1 MSKFIIFKFSSRP
14 FYVFQSYPISAIPFY
29 KANEILKKF
38 MNVDV
43 REYEPLVFHPPRES
57 DYIRLEN
64 PELVKELD
72 MARIEHSKEFMERF
86 YHCHGQ
92 GAKELN
98 AIRTGKFERIPDIV
112 VWPQSHEDVEFVVAT
127 ANKFN
132 AIIIPYAGGTNT
144 TNSLSYTNKE
154 RFLIS
159 LDMTLMNKIL
169 WIDKESMLV
178 CVEAGCIGKSFEDA
192 LNERGFT
199 MGHEPDSLEFSTV
212 GGWVA
217 TRSSGMKQQTYGNIE
232 DMVRKV
238 TLVTSIGTMEKNY
251 LAPRASIGPDLDHI
265 VMGSEGTLGVI
276 TKVVMKIH
284 PKPEVRRC
292 GSFLFHTFEDGVAFL
307 KEVSQFRS
315 KPSSLRLI
323 DNVHFLVGEAFNQ
336 NPSVIG
342 KMVDGYLKWA
352 GTFFY
357 DYDYDKVALATY
369 LIEGRKDETNQL
381 ENRLAKLAW
390 KYYGY
395 PSGAKYGE
403 RAYTMT
409 FSIAYLR
416 VSVNV

>member
-1 MSKFIIFKFSSRP
+1 
-14 FYVFQSYPISAIPFY
+14 
-29 KANEILKKF
+29 

-43 REYEPLVFHPPRES
+43 REYEQIIFEQPRES
-57 DYIRLEN
+57 DYVRLEN
-64 PELVKELD
+64 PELVKELNLSK
-72 MARIEHSKEFMERF
+72 IEHSIEFMERF

-98 AIRTGKFERIPDIV
+98 AIRNGKFERIPDIV
-112 VWPQSHEDVEFVVAT
+112 VWPRSHENVEFIVAT
-127 ANKFN
+127 ANKFG
-132 AIIIPYAGGTNT
+132 AVIIPYAGGTNT
-144 TNSLSYTNKE
+144 TNSLTYTNKD

-192 LNERGFT
+192 LNARGFT

-232 DMVRKV
+232 DMVKKV

-251 LAPRASIGPDLDHI
+251 IAPRASIGPDLDHI

-284 PKPEVRRC
+284 PKPEVRKC
-292 GSFLFHTFEDGVAFL
+292 GSFLFHTFDDGVKFL
-307 KEVSQFRS
+307 KEVSQYRT

-323 DNVHFLVGEAFNQ
+323 DNVHFLVGEAFSQ
-336 NPSVIG
+336 NSIFG
-342 KMVDGYLKWA
+342 KIVDGYLKWA

-357 DYDYDKVALATY
+357 DYDYDKVAMATY
-369 LIEGRKDETNQL
+369 LIEGRKDEAKEL
-381 ENRLAKLAW
+381 EKKLAKLAW

-395 PSGAKYGE
+395 PCGAKFGE

-416 VSVNV
+416 VS